1 MHSLKIFS
9 LKKVMATPVPDEFL
23 CPITLLLMNDPVIGS
38 DGQTYERSAIMQ
50 WLRTNRQ
57 SPLTRQ
63 PMTLD
68 SLKPNYALKSAI
80 ARYKTQVLPKKKLA
94 PAASASTSVAA
105 PAPAPAPVMVPAL
118 IRQPVA
124 SAPPADDVYYAIQV
138 YQQDMNQQQYNQP
151 FINRQQT
158 SVAIDTPEVRRK
170 KMLIAC
176 LCVTMFVVFIIIVVR
191 ILES

>member
-1 MHSLKIFS
+1 
-9 LKKVMATPVPDEFL
+9 MATPVPDEYL

-38 DGQTYERSAIMQ
+38 DGQTYERFAITQ

-63 PMTLD
+63 PMTIE

-80 ARYKTQVLPKKKLA
+80 ARYKTQVLPKKKPA
-94 PAASASTSVAA
+94 PAA
-105 PAPAPAPVMVPAL
+105 PAPTPAPVIAPAL

-124 SAPPADDVYYAIQV
+124 SAPPADDLYYAIQV

-151 FINRQQT
+151 FINRQPT

-170 KMLIAC
+170 KMLTAC
-176 LCVTMFVVFIIIVVR
+176 FCVTMFVVFIVIVVR

>member
-1 MHSLKIFS
+1 
-9 LKKVMATPVPDEFL
+9 MATPVPDEFL

-63 PMTLD
+63 PMTIE

-94 PAASASTSVAA
+94 PAASASTSASVAA
-105 PAPAPAPVMVPAL
+105 AAPTPAPVMVPAL

-138 YQQDMNQQQYNQP
+138 YQQELQQQQHQP
-151 FINRQQT
+151 FLVSHQSPQIVVDLHQESQR
-158 SVAIDTPEVRRK
+158 RRK
-170 KMLIAC
+170 MVVGCICAALVIMLI
-176 LCVTMFVVFIIIVVR
+176 IVISR
-191 ILES
+191 IYISLDS